1 MAIKLYAKIVNGK
14 IVGLQNME
22 ESLIAGFN
30 GNWIEGQEEFGI
42 GDLYDEINGFSAYV
56 KTTEEL
62 EAEAKA
68 WRDGELKATD
78 FIVPTTDYPNH
89 ALWLTY
95 RQELRDWPS
104 TDTFPETKPIK
115 P

>member
-30 GNWIEGQEEFGI
+30 GNWVEGQEGFGI
-42 GDLYDEINGFSAYV
+42 GDLYDETNGFSVYI
-56 KTTEEL
+56 KTSEEI

-68 WRDGELKATD
+68 WRDYELKSTD
-78 FIVPTTDYPNH
+78 FIVPLTDYPNYT
-89 ALWLTY
+89 AWMAY

-104 TDTFPETKPIK
+104 TASFPDTKPIK